1 MKYCHTTT
9 KKRKHTETI
18 IIIIHIIF
26 KYFIMYSII
35 DHYNNNNNTLDN
47 ELQDPFATTCKSSSI
62 DVYLHFFWIFACI
75 YALSKFTELSERYL
89 SAKIAFKER
98 NSYIRVLNDEWE
110 KTLKLYDQD
119 RAQLDN
125 QLQALREKNC
135 GLEQSMRDLRDCNLH
150 LISENFMRTVLQD
163 QQIQGLAQRVQD
175 HQQQPSNIYIT
186 NRHIH
191 LTRQVFLNEGHLDV
205 DLRTSSGPEIHSKS
219 FNIWVQYLKMRK
231 CYMGPI
237 ADPKLVYN
245 GNPELIPPIVMTTE
259 QMAKLQGIY
268 HHIHIH
274 VLFIETSLL
283 FRYDLRSL

>member
-1 MKYCHTTT
+1 MLATQQKQN
-9 KKRKHTETI
+9 TETI
-18 IIIIHIIF
+18 VNNC
-26 KYFIMYSII
+26 IMYSINS
-35 DHYNNNNNTLDN
+35 DNYTLDN
-47 ELQDPFATTCKSSSI
+47 ELQEPFSATCKSSSI

-110 KTLKLYDQD
+110 KTLKLYEQD
-119 RAQLDN
+119 RTQLDN

-175 HQQQPSNIYIT
+175 QQQPSNIYIT

-205 DLRTSSGPEIHSKS
+205 DLRTAGGQEIYSANKS
-219 FNIWVQYLKMRK
+219 FNIWVRYLKMRK

-237 ADPKLVYN
+237 ADPKLVFN
-245 GNPELIPPIVMTTE
+245 GDPDHIPPIIMTTE
-259 QMAKLQGIY
+259 QLAKLQG
-268 HHIHIH
+268 
-274 VLFIETSLL
+274 TK
-283 FRYDLRSL
+283 